1 MFLFSDSIYN
11 NIVLGRQ
18 IDLEKVRAYAKE
30 IEIDDFIKSLPNGYN
45 FNVRERGGML
55 SIGQRQLISFVRA
68 YLNYPKILI
77 LDEATSNIDSES
89 ESLLKRASEK
99 LTNER
104 TSIVIAHRLATIQ
117 NADKIILLDEGRII
131 EEGNHEE
138 LLSSNGKY
146 RLLHNL
152 QKKNS

>member
-1 MFLFSDSIYN
+1 M
-11 NIVLGRQ
+11 
-18 IDLEKVRAYAKE
+18 
-30 IEIDDFIKSLPNGYN
+30 
-45 FNVRERGGML
+45 
-55 SIGQRQLISFVRA
+55 RA

-117 NADKIILLDEGRII
+117 MQIK
-131 EEGNHEE
+131 
-138 LLSSNGKY
+138 
-146 RLLHNL
+146 
-152 QKKNS
+152 